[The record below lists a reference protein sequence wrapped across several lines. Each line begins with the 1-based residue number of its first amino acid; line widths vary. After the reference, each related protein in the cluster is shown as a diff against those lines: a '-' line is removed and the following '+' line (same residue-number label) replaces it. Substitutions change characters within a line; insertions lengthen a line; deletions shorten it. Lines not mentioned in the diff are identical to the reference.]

1 MLEEVLIMKKTLR
14 GASLALFVLL
24 GCFLVWFGWL
34 YASVD
39 KLLWFHA
46 AALPEDARRAVEPLY
61 FALMNLI
68 GGASIGL
75 GLLCLFVTAT
85 SVRNGSIAAAT
96 AVFVSIS
103 IPLVMAAVTAEMLAR
118 TGAPTSW
125 RIMGGLLFVA
135 ALAYGFHIIAYRSK
149 ISLRRRAEA
158 NLEFPE
164 MRDAPIE

>member
-1 MLEEVLIMKKTLR
+1 MKKTLR

-103 IPLVMAAVTAEMLAR
+103 IR
-118 TGAPTSW
+118 TIPI
-125 RIMGGLLFVA
+125 R
-135 ALAYGFHIIAYRSK
+135 IIASQ
-149 ISLRRRAEA
+149 LRRA
-158 NLEFPE
+158 NMF
-164 MRDAPIE
+164 